1 MSKLLTTNSEKVV
14 VSLRLLKRSNE
25 EQMKKL
31 FVLLR
36 QLPDAI
42 HYYLENFIFPV
53 YTDNK
58 IIKLSAAG
66 QELGGEML
74 FQKRIGFSG
83 TPSDLLPVELGS
95 CGYERCSDGQM
106 IHVLTSP
113 KVCSYEVVPEG
124 WTPISLLE
132 EIACSE
138 SPRYHA
144 LIDTGA
150 LITGYTN
157 LQVAQMLLKLGLR
170 WCEGVVFLDE
180 YDRKMVLV
188 RATGRVLKMSQ
199 CGVPAD
205 KRFAF
210 YDQVNT
216 VMCEN
221 ECLFT
226 ARNMHLLLLGSYN
239 GHGHQPRPGCQGY
252 FDYQQRHGVSR
263 HCTRSI
269 SNERHQ

>member
-1 MSKLLTTNSEKVV
+1 V
-14 VSLRLLKRSNE
+14 
-25 EQMKKL
+25 
-31 FVLLR
+31 
-36 QLPDAI
+36 
-42 HYYLENFIFPV
+42 
-53 YTDNK
+53 
-58 IIKLSAAG
+58 KLSAAG

-113 KVCSYEVVPEG
+113 HVCSFEVVAEG
-124 WTPISLLE
+124 WSPQSLLE
-132 EIACSE
+132 SIACSE
-138 SPRYHA
+138 NPRYHA

-150 LITGYTN
+150 LITGLTN
-157 LQVAQMLLKLGLR
+157 LQVAQNLLRLGLK

-199 CGVPAD
+199 CGVPAE

-210 YDQVNT
+210 YDQVY
-216 VMCEN
+216 
-221 ECLFT
+221 
-226 ARNMHLLLLGSYN
+226 YN
-239 GHGHQPRPGCQGY
+239 
-252 FDYQQRHGVSR
+252 FDS
-263 HCTRSI
+263 S
-269 SNERHQ
+269 